1 MTDREQI
8 AAFETELHNLV
19 QRFIEEFDLPTASAL
34 GVLMLQIRKIE
45 NAAFDDSE

>member
-8 AAFETELHNLV
+8 AAFESELHGLV
-19 QRFIEEFDLPTASAL
+19 QRFIDEFDLPTASAI

-45 NAAFDDSE
+45 DAALDDWE